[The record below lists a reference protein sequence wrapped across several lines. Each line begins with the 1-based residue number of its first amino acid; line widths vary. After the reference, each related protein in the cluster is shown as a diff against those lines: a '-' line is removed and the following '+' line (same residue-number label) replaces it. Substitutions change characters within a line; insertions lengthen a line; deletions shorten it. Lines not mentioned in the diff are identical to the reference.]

1 MFQLRE
7 NRVWYKTDG
16 MVDWI
21 LYGGLYSPYQVGAD
35 ENRINYELRK
45 FNFESGQYEKTTEL
59 DAFEYLGTVYSLKNG
74 IFCVYTKEPEPQQ
87 PTQLD
92 RIEEQLNK
100 SIDEIRAEGAA
111 VASVNLMVVGAEM
124 TKALAAAKMDVPA
137 TAGTF
142 AEEWDEWTPD
152 EKTATAKSL
161 WQYKGVGYQARTDI
175 QKIEVY
181 APDVATNN
189 YAVRPIPDVNGIFPG
204 VLNMDVSIGM
214 KVRDWE
220 DGKVYICYANPIT
233 SLQWAPHNVPAS
245 FELYEG

>member
-1 MFQLRE
+1 MIYAMVLKNVVIDIKE
-7 NRVWYKTDG
+7 GETEPYYPPDIDG
-16 MVDWI
+16 NPVFA
-21 LYGGLYSPYQVGAD
+21 V
-35 ENRINYELRK
+35 E
-45 FNFESGQYEKTTEL
+45 TTEETEVGMYYHE
-59 DAFEYLGTVYSLKNG
+59 DTGNFDFE
-74 IFCVYTKEPEPQQ
+74 FPEPETEE
-87 PTQLD
+87 TQLD
-92 RIEEQLNK
+92 RIEKQLNK
-100 SIDEIRAEGAA
+100 SLDEIRAEGAA
-111 VASVNLMVVGAEM
+111 MASVNLMTVGAEM

-142 AEEWDEWTPD
+142 AGEWDEWTPD

-220 DGKVYICYANPIT
+220 DGKVYVCYANPIT

>member
-1 MFQLRE
+1 MIYAMVLKNKVIGIMESETPPKWGNDERGNPVTAVETTEETQL
-7 NRVWYKTDG
+7 G
-16 MVDWI
+16 MV
-21 LYGGLYSPYQVGAD
+21 YD
-35 ENRINYELRK
+35 EETGK
-45 FNFESGQYEKTTEL
+45 FS
-59 DAFEYLGTVYSLKNG
+59 EYVPPK
-74 IFCVYTKEPEPQQ
+74 PQ

-100 SIDEIRAEGAA
+100 SLDEIRAEGAA
-111 VASVNLMVVGAEM
+111 VASVNLMAVGAEM
-124 TKALAAAKMDVPA
+124 TRVMAAAKMDVPA

-220 DGKVYICYANPIT
+220 DGKVYVCYANPIT

>member
-1 MFQLRE
+1 MYAMVLKNVVIDMKE
-7 NRVWYKTDG
+7 SETAPYYPPDIDG
-16 MVDWI
+16 
-21 LYGGLYSPYQVGAD
+21 
-35 ENRINYELRK
+35 N
-45 FNFESGQYEKTTEL
+45 
-59 DAFEYLGTVYSLKNG
+59 TVYAVETTGETETGMYYHEDTG
-74 IFCVYTKEPEPQQ
+74 IFDWEFPEPETEE
-87 PTQLD
+87 TQLD
-92 RIEEQLNK
+92 RIEKQLNK
-100 SIDEIRAEGAA
+100 SLDEIRAEGAA
-111 VASVNLMVVGAEM
+111 VASVNLMAVGAEM

-142 AEEWDEWTPD
+142 AEEWDKWTPD

-181 APDVATNN
+181 APDVAINN
-189 YAVRPIPDVNGIFPG
+189 YAVRPIPDVNGIFPC

>member
-1 MFQLRE
+1 MMYAMILK
-7 NRVWYKTDG
+7 NRVIDIKKSETEPCYPPDAFG
-16 MVDWI
+16 NPVFSI
-21 LYGGLYSPYQVGAD
+21 
-35 ENRINYELRK
+35 E
-45 FNFESGQYEKTTEL
+45 TTE
-59 DAFEYLGTVYSLKNG
+59 ETEVGTCYHEETGK
-74 IFCVYTKEPEPQQ
+74 FDWDFPKEEQVKS
-87 PTQLD
+87 QLD
-92 RIEEQLNK
+92 RIEDQLNK
-100 SIDEIRAEGAA
+100 SFDEIRAEGAA
-111 VASVNLMVVGAEM
+111 AASVNLMSVGAEM

-142 AEEWDEWTPD
+142 AKQWDEWTPD
-152 EKTATAKSL
+152 EKKATAKSL

-189 YAVRPIPDVNGIFPG
+189 YAVRPIPDVNGVYPG
-204 VLNMDVSIGM
+204 MINMDVSIGM

>member
-1 MFQLRE
+1 MKYALVLK
-7 NRVWYKTDG
+7 NRVIDIKVSEEIPKYPPDVYGNKVTSIECSDDVSIGMIYDGKTR
-16 MVDWI
+16 
-21 LYGGLYSPYQVGAD
+21 SFS
-35 ENRINYELRK
+35 EYEPSK
-45 FNFESGQYEKTTEL
+45 
-59 DAFEYLGTVYSLKNG
+59 
-74 IFCVYTKEPEPQQ
+74 PEPPQ

-100 SIDEIRAEGAA
+100 SLDEIRAEGAA

-124 TKALAAAKMDVPA
+124 TMALATAKMDVPA

-142 AEEWDEWTPD
+142 AEQWDEWTPD

>member
-1 MFQLRE
+1 MKYALVLK
-7 NRVWYKTDG
+7 NRVIDIKVSEEIPKYPPDVYGNKVTSIECSDDVSIGMIYDGKTG
-16 MVDWI
+16 
-21 LYGGLYSPYQVGAD
+21 SFS
-35 ENRINYELRK
+35 EYEPSK
-45 FNFESGQYEKTTEL
+45 
-59 DAFEYLGTVYSLKNG
+59 
-74 IFCVYTKEPEPQQ
+74 PEPPQ

-100 SIDEIRAEGAA
+100 SLDEIRAEGAA

-124 TKALAAAKMDVPA
+124 TMALATAKMDVPA

-142 AEEWDEWTPD
+142 AEQWDEWTAD
-152 EKTATAKSL
+152 EKTALAKSL
-161 WQYKGVGYQARTDI
+161 WKYKGVGYQARTDI
-175 QKIEVY
+175 QKIKVY

-204 VLNMDVSIGM
+204 MLNMDVSIGM

-233 SLQWAPHNVPAS
+233 SLQWAPHNVLAS

>member
-1 MFQLRE
+1 MIYAMVLKNVVIDIKE
-7 NRVWYKTDG
+7 GETEPYYPPDIDG
-16 MVDWI
+16 NPVFA
-21 LYGGLYSPYQVGAD
+21 V
-35 ENRINYELRK
+35 E
-45 FNFESGQYEKTTEL
+45 TTEETEVGMYYHE
-59 DAFEYLGTVYSLKNG
+59 DTGNFDFE
-74 IFCVYTKEPEPQQ
+74 FPEPETEE
-87 PTQLD
+87 TQLD
-92 RIEEQLNK
+92 RIEKQLNK
-100 SIDEIRAEGAA
+100 SLDEIRAEGAA
-111 VASVNLMVVGAEM
+111 VASVNLMAVGAEM

-152 EKTATAKSL
+152 ERTATAKSL
-161 WQYKGVGYQARTDI
+161 WQYKSVGYQARTDI

-181 APDVATNN
+181 APDVAINN
-189 YAVRPIPDVNGIFPG
+189 YAVRPIPDMNGIFPG

-220 DGKVYICYANPIT
+220 DGKVYICYANPII

>member
-1 MFQLRE
+1 MIYAMVLKNVVIDIKE
-7 NRVWYKTDG
+7 GETEPYYPPDIDG
-16 MVDWI
+16 NPVFA
-21 LYGGLYSPYQVGAD
+21 V
-35 ENRINYELRK
+35 E
-45 FNFESGQYEKTTEL
+45 TTEETEVGMYYHE
-59 DAFEYLGTVYSLKNG
+59 DTGNFDFE
-74 IFCVYTKEPEPQQ
+74 FPEPETEE
-87 PTQLD
+87 TQLD
-92 RIEEQLNK
+92 RIEKQLNK
-100 SIDEIRAEGAA
+100 SLDEIRAEGAA
-111 VASVNLMVVGAEM
+111 VASVNLMAVGAEM

-161 WQYKGVGYQARTDI
+161 WQYKGIGYQARTDI

>member
-1 MFQLRE
+1 MIYAMVLKNVVIDIKE
-7 NRVWYKTDG
+7 GETEPYYPPDIDG
-16 MVDWI
+16 NPVFA
-21 LYGGLYSPYQVGAD
+21 V
-35 ENRINYELRK
+35 E
-45 FNFESGQYEKTTEL
+45 TTEETEVGMYYHE
-59 DAFEYLGTVYSLKNG
+59 DTGVFDFE
-74 IFCVYTKEPEPQQ
+74 FPESETEE
-87 PTQLD
+87 TQLD
-92 RIEEQLNK
+92 RIEKQLNK
-100 SIDEIRAEGAA
+100 SFDEIRAEGAA
-111 VASVNLMVVGAEM
+111 SASVNLMAAGAEM
-124 TKALAAAKMDVPA
+124 SKALAAAKMDVPA

-142 AEEWDEWTPD
+142 ADEWDEWTAD
-152 EKTATAKSL
+152 SQTAAAKSL

>member
-1 MFQLRE
+1 MKYYVLKDGRIL
-7 NRVWYKTDG
+7 TDISLIG
-16 MVDWI
+16 DQEYVE
-21 LYGGLYSPYQVGAD
+21 LNSYPYPEYIDGKIKVVTGVQEG
-35 ENRINYELRK
+35 EL
-45 FNFESGQYEKTTEL
+45 
-59 DAFEYLGTVYSLKNG
+59 
-74 IFCVYTKEPEPQQ
+74 VYTYKDIPEPPEPQ

-92 RIEEQLNK
+92 RIETQLNK
-100 SIDEIRAEGAA
+100 SLDEIRAEGAA
-111 VASVNLMVVGAEM
+111 AASVNLITVGAEM

-142 AEEWDEWTPD
+142 AEQWDEWTLD

-189 YAVRPIPDVNGIFPG
+189 YAVRPIPDVNGVYPG
-204 VLNMDVSIGM
+204 MINMDVSIGM

-245 FELYEG
+245 FELYEE

>member
-1 MFQLRE
+1 MKYAMVLRNRAISVETSDTVPIYPPDAHGNQVIPVQCNESVVIGMYYNE
-7 NRVWYKTDG
+7 NTN
-16 MVDWI
+16 
-21 LYGGLYSPYQVGAD
+21 SF
-35 ENRINYELRK
+35 YEPP
-45 FNFESGQYEKTTEL
+45 
-59 DAFEYLGTVYSLKNG
+59 
-74 IFCVYTKEPEPQQ
+74 EPEPPQ

-100 SIDEIRAEGAA
+100 SFDKIRAEGAA

-124 TKALAAAKMDVPA
+124 TMALATAKMDVPA

-142 AEEWDEWTPD
+142 AEQWDEWTPD

>member
-1 MFQLRE
+1 MIYAMILE
-7 NRVWYKTDG
+7 NRVIDLKESKTAPYYPPDIDG
-16 MVDWI
+16 NPVFA
-21 LYGGLYSPYQVGAD
+21 V
-35 ENRINYELRK
+35 E
-45 FNFESGQYEKTTEL
+45 TTEETEVGMCYHMETGKF
-59 DAFEYLGTVYSLKNG
+59 DWEFPIV
-74 IFCVYTKEPEPQQ
+74 VPEKS
-87 PTQLD
+87 QLD
-92 RIEEQLNK
+92 RIEERLSK
-100 SIDEIRAEGAA
+100 SINEIRAEGAA
-111 VASVNLMVVGAEM
+111 MASVNLMTVGAEM
-124 TKALAAAKMDVPA
+124 TKALAAAKIDVPA

-142 AEEWDEWTPD
+142 AKQWDEWTPD

-161 WQYKGVGYQARTDI
+161 WRYKGIGYQARMDI

>member
-1 MFQLRE
+1 MVLFLTSE
-7 NRVWYKTDG
+7 NVIYAKNEKMKKEEIAGIDDAVWYDG
-16 MVDWI
+16 
-21 LYGGLYSPYQVGAD
+21 
-35 ENRINYELRK
+35 K
-45 FNFESGQYEKTTEL
+45 FSFFDGEEKEGFYKIFKWDGTKPVTEY
-59 DAFEYLGTVYSLKNG
+59 AE
-74 IFCVYTKEPEPQQ
+74 IKEQTEEK
-87 PTQLD
+87 TQLD

-100 SIDEIRAEGAA
+100 SLEEIRAEGAA
-111 VASVNLMVVGAEM
+111 VASVNLMAVGAEM
-124 TKALAAAKMDVPA
+124 TKAMATAKMDVPA

-142 AEEWDEWTPD
+142 AEEWDEWTAD
-152 EKTATAKSL
+152 SQTAAAKSL

-189 YAVRPIPDVNGIFPG
+189 YAVRPIPDVNGVYPG
-204 VLNMDVSIGM
+204 MLNMDVSIGM

-220 DGKVYICYANPIT
+220 DNKVYICYANPIT

>member
-1 MFQLRE
+1 MI
-7 NRVWYKTDG
+7 YA
-16 MVDWI
+16 MVLKNVVVDI
-21 LYGGLYSPYQVGAD
+21 KKAETAPYYPPDIEGNPVSAI
-35 ENRINYELRK
+35 E
-45 FNFESGQYEKTTEL
+45 TTEETEVGMYYHEETGNF
-59 DAFEYLGTVYSLKNG
+59 DFE
-74 IFCVYTKEPEPQQ
+74 FPEPETEE
-87 PTQLD
+87 TQLD
-92 RIEEQLNK
+92 RIEKQLNK
-100 SIDEIRAEGAA
+100 SLDEIRAEGAA
-111 VASVNLMVVGAEM
+111 AASVNLMAVGAEM
-124 TKALAAAKMDVPA
+124 TRVMAAAKMDVPA

-142 AEEWDEWTPD
+142 AEEWDEWIPD

-181 APDVATNN
+181 APDVASNN

>member
-1 MFQLRE
+1 MTVSFDAKSKRILWYNPMESRE
-7 NRVWYKTDG
+7 EALSRLNETTIWLDTSMPKAESKDGYYPVYYLNDDMQSIRV
-16 MVDWI
+16 
-21 LYGGLYSPYQVGAD
+21 
-35 ENRINYELRK
+35 EYE
-45 FNFESGQYEKTTEL
+45 Q
-59 DAFEYLGTVYSLKNG
+59 
-74 IFCVYTKEPEPQQ
+74 IPEPQ

-92 RIEEQLNK
+92 RIETQLNK
-100 SIDEIRAEGAA
+100 SLDEIRAEGAA
-111 VASVNLMVVGAEM
+111 VASVNLMAVGAEM

-189 YAVRPIPDVNGIFPG
+189 YAVRPIPDVNGISPG

>member
-1 MFQLRE
+1 MRYAMVLK
-7 NRVWYKTDG
+7 NRVIDIKESIEKPEYPPDVYGNEVTAIECSDDVTVG
-16 MVDWI
+16 MF
-21 LYGGLYSPYQVGAD
+21 YNPETGSFSEPP
-35 ENRINYELRK
+35 
-45 FNFESGQYEKTTEL
+45 
-59 DAFEYLGTVYSLKNG
+59 
-74 IFCVYTKEPEPQQ
+74 EPEPEQ
-87 PTQLD
+87 PEKTQLD

-100 SIDEIRAEGAA
+100 SLDEIRAEGAS
-111 VASVNLMVVGAEM
+111 VAYVNLMAVGAEM
-124 TKALAAAKMDVPA
+124 TKAMATAKMDVPA

-142 AEEWDEWTPD
+142 ADEWDEWTAD
-152 EKTATAKSL
+152 EKTAAAKSL

-189 YAVRPIPDVNGIFPG
+189 YAIRPIPDVNGVFPG
-204 VLNMDVSIGM
+204 MINMDVSIGM

-233 SLQWAPHNVPAS
+233 SLQWAPHNVPES

>member
-1 MFQLRE
+1 MIYAMVLKNVVIDIKE
-7 NRVWYKTDG
+7 GETEPYYPPDIDG
-16 MVDWI
+16 NPVFA
-21 LYGGLYSPYQVGAD
+21 V
-35 ENRINYELRK
+35 E
-45 FNFESGQYEKTTEL
+45 TTEETEVGMYYHE
-59 DAFEYLGTVYSLKNG
+59 DTGNFDFE
-74 IFCVYTKEPEPQQ
+74 FPEPETEE
-87 PTQLD
+87 TQLD
-92 RIEEQLNK
+92 RIEKQLNK
-100 SIDEIRAEGAA
+100 SLDEIRAEGAA
-111 VASVNLMVVGAEM
+111 VASVNLMAVGAEM

-161 WQYKGVGYQARTDI
+161 WQYKSVGYQARTDI

-181 APDVATNN
+181 APDVAINN
-189 YAVRPIPDVNGIFPG
+189 YAVRPIPDMNGIFPG

-220 DGKVYICYANPIT
+220 DGKVYICYANPII

>member
-1 MFQLRE
+1 MIYAMVLK
-7 NRVWYKTDG
+7 NRVIGIIESETPPKWG
-16 MVDWI
+16 N
-21 LYGGLYSPYQVGAD
+21 D
-35 ENRINYELRK
+35 ERGNEVSTIE
-45 FNFESGQYEKTTEL
+45 TTEET
-59 DAFEYLGTVYSLKNG
+59 DIGMIYNEATESFEEY
-74 IFCVYTKEPEPQQ
+74 IPPEPQ

-92 RIEEQLNK
+92 RIETAMNK
-100 SIDEIRAEGAA
+100 TLDEIRAEGAA
-111 VASVNLMVVGAEM
+111 AASVNLMSVGAEM
-124 TKALAAAKMDVPA
+124 TKVLAAAKMDVPA

-142 AEEWDEWTPD
+142 AKQWDEWTAD
-152 EKTATAKSL
+152 EKTALAKSL
-161 WQYKGVGYQARTDI
+161 WQYKGIGYQARMDI

>member
-1 MFQLRE
+1 MIYAL
-7 NRVWYKTDG
+7 V
-16 MVDWI
+16 
-21 LYGGLYSPYQVGAD
+21 L
-35 ENRINYELRK
+35 
-45 FNFESGQYEKTTEL
+45 
-59 DAFEYLGTVYSLKNG
+59 NG
-74 IFCVYTKEPEPQQ
+74 IVIDVVEEEKKPSYPPDAYGNPVFAIETKEETKIGMIYDEETGLFSEYVPPVSK

-92 RIEEQLNK
+92 RIEEQLKK
-100 SIDEIRAEGAA
+100 SFDEIRAEGAA
-111 VASVNLMVVGAEM
+111 AASVNLMAVGAEM
-124 TKALAAAKMDVPA
+124 TKAMATAKMDVPA

-181 APDVATNN
+181 APDVAANN

>member
-1 MFQLRE
+1 MLYAVMLKNVVLDVVTSDTKPNYPPDTEGNVFDVVTVGE
-7 NRVWYKTDG
+7 NVEVG
-16 MVDWI
+16 MYYHEDKDV
-21 LYGGLYSPYQVGAD
+21 
-35 ENRINYELRK
+35 
-45 FNFESGQYEKTTEL
+45 FNFEY
-59 DAFEYLGTVYSLKNG
+59 
-74 IFCVYTKEPEPQQ
+74 PEVTPE

-100 SIDEIRAEGAA
+100 SLDEIRAEGAA

-124 TKALAAAKMDVPA
+124 TMALATAKMDVPA

-142 AEEWDEWTPD
+142 AEQWDEWTAD
-152 EKTATAKSL
+152 EKTALAKSL
-161 WQYKGVGYQARTDI
+161 WKYKGVGYQARTDI
-175 QKIEVY
+175 KKIKVY

-204 VLNMDVSIGM
+204 MLNMDVSIGM